1 MRRDTIDYHPAI
13 EFGGNMMQGESNV
26 QRRATE
32 MISQNGFMGVQV
44 ESFEQA
50 GRSRLIALLM
60 VAARISA
67 TAPRTEL

>member
-1 MRRDTIDYHPAI
+1 
-13 EFGGNMMQGESNV
+13 MMQGESNV

-32 MISQNGFMGVQV
+32 MISQNGFMGVPV

-50 GRSRLIALLM
+50 GQSRLIALPM
-60 VAARISA
+60 VATRISA